1 MEDSRMVE
9 VMNRVGGTT
18 TYIIPEMQN
27 LKRTFTNKE
36 KKLVPFEEL
45 RRLMYVP
52 GGEKLLRDYLIIEDK
67 EVLKAL
73 GLSVEPEYFYN
84 EDEIK
89 YLFEKGSLEEFLDCL
104 DFAPQGVI
112 DTIKTLAVNLPL
124 NDVAKRQAIL
134 DKTGFDVTRSIEL
147 NLEPKEEVIIK
158 GKRRAAVPSMD
169 EKDQVKVSST
179 ERRVQK

>member
-9 VMNRVGGTT
+9 VINRISGTT

-36 KKLVPFEEL
+36 RKIVPFEEL

-52 GGEKLLRDYLIIEDK
+52 GGEELLREFLIINDK
-67 EVLKAL
+67 EVIDAL
-73 GLSVEPEYFYN
+73 GLNVEPEYFYN
-84 EDEIK
+84 EEEIK

-134 DKTGFDVTRSIEL
+134 EKTGFDVTRSIEL
-147 NLEPKEEVIIK
+147 NLEPKEEVIAK

>member
-169 EKDQVKVSST
+169 GKDQAKVSST

>member
-9 VMNRVGGTT
+9 VINRISGTT

-36 KKLVPFEEL
+36 RKIVPFEEL

-52 GGEKLLRDYLIIEDK
+52 GGEELLREFLIINDK
-67 EVLKAL
+67 EVIDAL
-73 GLSVEPEYFYN
+73 GLNVEPEYFYN
-84 EDEIK
+84 EEEIK

-134 DKTGFDVTRSIEL
+134 EKTGFDVTRSIEL
-147 NLEPKEEVIIK
+147 NLEPKEEVIAK

-169 EKDQVKVSST
+169 EKD
-179 ERRVQK
+179 